1 MIAVRDLSVRLGG
14 RLVVDGLTFEAAAGE
29 VVALLGPNGS
39 GKSTAIRAITGLI
52 PRDGGVVIDGAPL
65 ERPDPRRVA
74 CLFQEHP
81 VAFDLTVAE
90 VVAMGRTGEGPRP
103 GTGAADARAGHG
115 VAAARSGC
123 PEEELLVRGM
133 LPSGDRVVAA
143 LSGGERQRVHLA
155 RCLAGGAPVLL
166 LDEPTNHLD
175 LPARARIAELLTSRA
190 RTVVLASHD
199 LELAALADRVV
210 LLRDGRVRHAGP
222 PAHVLTADAVRDV
235 FGADVRRVADPL
247 GGAPF
252 FRLTQP
258 EPRP

>member
-1 MIAVRDLSVRLGG
+1 MIVARDVSVRLGG
-14 RLVVDGLTFEAAAGE
+14 RLVLDGFWCEAAAGE

-39 GKSTAIRAITGLI
+39 GKSTALRAIAGLL
-52 PRDGGVVIDGAPL
+52 PHGGAVSVAGTAL
-65 ERPDPRRVA
+65 GRPDPRRIA

-81 VAFDLTVAE
+81 VAFDLTVRE
-90 VVAMGRTGEGPRP
+90 VVAMGGAGR
-103 GTGAADARAGHG
+103 GTDGLD
-115 VAAARSGC
+115 
-123 PEEELLVRGM
+123 P
-133 LPSGDRVVAA
+133 DRVVAT

-175 LPARARIAELLTSRA
+175 LPARARIAALLASRT

-222 PAHVLTADAVRDV
+222 PADVLTADAVRDV

-252 FRLTQP
+252 FRLLQP
-258 EPRP
+258 PESHP

>member
-1 MIAVRDLSVRLGG
+1 MIEVRDLVVRLGG
-14 RLVVDGLTFEAAAGE
+14 RVVVDGLGLDAAPGE

-39 GKSTAIRAITGLI
+39 GKSTALRAIAGLL
-52 PRDGGVVIDGAPL
+52 PRAGTVVVAGTPL
-65 ERPDPRRVA
+65 ARPDPRRVA
-74 CLFQEHP
+74 CLFQEHA
-81 VAFDLTVAE
+81 VAFDLTVRE
-90 VVAMGRTGEGPRP
+90 VVAMGGGGRDTDGLDR
-103 GTGAADARAGHG
+103 
-115 VAAARSGC
+115 
-123 PEEELLVRGM
+123 
-133 LPSGDRVVAA
+133 DRVVAT

-175 LPARARIAELLTSRA
+175 LPARARIAALLASRA

-210 LLRDGRVRHAGP
+210 LLRDGRVQQAGP
-222 PAHVLTADAVRDV
+222 PADVLTADAVRDV

-252 FRLTQP
+252 FRLTPP
-258 EPRP
+258 EIRP